1 MIVNVLSNFPPGTRE
16 TVEVGVCYHRHS
28 LIDGIKPVQLGLVE
42 ELYKVETIYDYELSR
57 FPG

>member
-1 MIVNVLSNFPPGTRE
+1 MIVNVLSNFPPRTRE

-42 ELYKVETIYDYELSR
+42 ELYKVETIYDYSN
-57 FPG
+57 